1 MGRQGYGYHTLQV
14 PSLSGNQSSESREES
29 HRPAS
34 IFDRVHIRVVA
45 VNSIHAVAKL
55 AVAHV
60 VVDLRC
66 RSCDCSC
73 ETKSVDR
80 PTKVL
85 LFEAVAQTRHGFSQ
99 SRFVNLDHLASSSF
113 EILDL
118 VTKSKS
124 NLKRLLLGRDI
135 DTIERPIQNGDGSD

>member
-34 IFDRVHIRVVA
+34 IFDRVHIRVA
-45 VNSIHAVAKL
+45 PVNSIHAVAKL

-60 VVDLRC
+60 GVDLRC
-66 RSCDCSC
+66 RSCDRSC

-85 LFEAVAQTRHGFSQ
+85 LFEVVAQRHGFSQ
-99 SRFVNLDHLASSSF
+99 SRFVDLDHLASSSF

-124 NLKRLLLGRDI
+124 NLKRLLLARDI